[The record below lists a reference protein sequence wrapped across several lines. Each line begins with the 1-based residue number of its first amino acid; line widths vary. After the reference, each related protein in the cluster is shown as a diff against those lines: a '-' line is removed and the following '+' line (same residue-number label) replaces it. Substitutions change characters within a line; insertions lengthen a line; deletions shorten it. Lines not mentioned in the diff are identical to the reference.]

1 MGGRRS
7 VDGRG
12 MARNGPR
19 SPGGGVTSLSSTG
32 GRGGSLFAMPCKQ
45 GRSGEGQ
52 VERTQQS
59 TNEDVTMRSAGVLAG
74 MSHQQHQGD
83 MRVQGGG
90 KGMMEVGHSNSNK
103 WIKIA
108 TINLR

>member
-12 MARNGPR
+12 MARNGPQ
-19 SPGGGVTSLSSTG
+19 PGGGVTSLSSTG